1 VPWSP
6 LLAFLVPALNAH
18 LVLARDVPPL
28 HARVN
33 DGAGMMSES
42 QVSQLE
48 DRLIRFEDQSH
59 HQIAVLT
66 IGSLNGD
73 SLEDFSMRVAEAWKI
88 GHKGADDGVIL
99 IVARDDRKIRIEVGY
114 GLEGVLPDAIANRII
129 QEVIVPRF
137 RDRDFA
143 GGIESGT
150 SAIIQAV
157 ESKQALIE
165 SSSLSRAPRS
175 SLSAILTLLVVA
187 ILFGSVVGFT
197 QPSLGRG
204 AFVGAGVSGVI
215 GLRAISVIGV
225 GVWLLTILTGALAG
239 MLPVHLAR
247 RAWGRSWS
255 VRPSKSSGGAGS
267 RSRFG
272 GVGSGREWRISWR
285 RWRIRWPWRF
295 RRLVICAASTTVV
308 LTRIF
313 PATAI
318 GC

>member
-1 VPWSP
+1 MGGEALKRRPPWSS
-6 LLAFLVPALNAH
+6 LLAFFVLALNAH

-48 DRLIRFEDQSH
+48 DRLIRFEEQTH

-66 IGSLNGD
+66 IASLNGD

-88 GHKGADDGVIL
+88 GHKGTDDGVIL

-137 RDRDFA
+137 RDQDIA

-157 ESKQALIE
+157 EGEQGFIE
-165 SSSLSRAPRS
+165 PSILNRVPRPT
-175 SLSAILTLLVVA
+175 LSAILTLLVVA
-187 ILFGSVVGFT
+187 ILFGSIVGFT
-197 QPSLGRG
+197 QPSLGRAAVIG
-204 AFVGAGVSGVI
+204 AAVSGVI
-215 GLRAISVIGV
+215 GLRAISVLGIGI
-225 GVWLLTILTGALAG
+225 WLLAIFTGALAA
-239 MLPVHLAR
+239 MLPIHFAR

-255 VRPSKSSGGAGS
+255 VRSSKSSDGAGS
-267 RSRFG
+267 RSRAGGLGGGFSGGFRGGGGGFG
-272 GVGSGREWRISWR
+272 GGGASGGW
-285 RWRIRWPWRF
+285 
-295 RRLVICAASTTVV
+295 
-308 LTRIF
+308 
-313 PATAI
+313 
-318 GC
+318 

>member
-1 VPWSP
+1 MKPRLPWSP
-6 LLAFLVPALNAH
+6 LLAFLVLTLNAH

-48 DRLIRFEDQSH
+48 DQLIRFEEQSH

-66 IGSLNGD
+66 IASLNGD

-150 SAIIQAV
+150 SAIVHAISGELAIV
-157 ESKQALIE
+157 SPAPSKRTAN
-165 SSSLSRAPRS
+165 SSLSVFF
-175 SLSAILTLLVVA
+175 TLVVGTA
-187 ILFGSVVGFT
+187 IFGSICGFA
-197 QPSLGRG
+197 QPSMSR
-204 AFVGAGVSGVI
+204 AAIIGAGVSCVT
-215 GLRAISVIGV
+215 GLPAIAAV
-225 GVWLLTILTGALAG
+225 GIPFWLLATLIGAFASALT
-239 MLPVHLAR
+239 VHLTR
-247 RAWGRSWS
+247 QAWGRSWS
-255 VRPSKSSGGAGS
+255 VRPPNYSDYSPRDMLRSGYGGGGSSGSGAGGIGGGSSGG
-267 RSRFG
+267 FG
-272 GVGSGREWRISWR
+272 GGGGGFGGGGASGGW
-285 RWRIRWPWRF
+285 
-295 RRLVICAASTTVV
+295 
-308 LTRIF
+308 
-313 PATAI
+313 
-318 GC
+318 

>member
-6 LLAFLVPALNAH
+6 LLAFLVLALNAH

-28 HARVN
+28 QARVN

-42 QVSQLE
+42 QVSELE

-66 IGSLNGD
+66 IGSLNAD

-150 SAIIQAV
+150 SAIIQAIKGEQGLNEPPTLHKV
-157 ESKQALIE
+157 
-165 SSSLSRAPRS
+165 PRS
-175 SLSAILTLLVVA
+175 SLSAIFTLLVIAV
-187 ILFGSVVGFT
+187 LFGSVVGFT
-197 QPSLGRG
+197 QPSLGRAAFMG
-204 AFVGAGVSGVI
+204 AAISGVI
-215 GLRAISVIGV
+215 GVRAISVIGV

-255 VRPSKSSGGAGS
+255 AGSSKSSGSAGS
-267 RSRFG
+267 RSRVGGSGGGFSGGFRGGGGGFG
-272 GVGSGREWRISWR
+272 GGGASGGW
-285 RWRIRWPWRF
+285 
-295 RRLVICAASTTVV
+295 
-308 LTRIF
+308 
-313 PATAI
+313 
-318 GC
+318 

>member
-1 VPWSP
+1 
-6 LLAFLVPALNAH
+6 
-18 LVLARDVPPL
+18 
-28 HARVN
+28 
-33 DGAGMMSES
+33 M
-42 QVSQLE
+42 
-48 DRLIRFEDQSH
+48 
-59 HQIAVLT
+59 
-66 IGSLNGD
+66 
-73 SLEDFSMRVAEAWKI
+73 
-88 GHKGADDGVIL
+88 
-99 IVARDDRKIRIEVGY
+99 
-114 GLEGVLPDAIANRII
+114 LPDAIANRII